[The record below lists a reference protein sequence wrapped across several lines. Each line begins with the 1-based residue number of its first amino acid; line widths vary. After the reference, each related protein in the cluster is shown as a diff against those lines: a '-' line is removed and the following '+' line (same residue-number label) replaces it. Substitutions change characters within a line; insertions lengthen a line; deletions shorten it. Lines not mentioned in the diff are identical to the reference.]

1 MLDWRNCK
9 GAKIIMQPKKNIS
22 IVYIVTA
29 FAVTMFFSCQS
40 KKGTSQPYVFSDDAP
55 IAEAFEV
62 NLKYTDS
69 GRLTAI
75 LKTSRVLDFSNKSF
89 AYHEFPDGIVLDII
103 DEDGNIS
110 VVTSEYA
117 ISYQQTGIIDMRGN
131 VDIRTSDSTH
141 LQAEQLYWDQTI
153 SWVFTDRP
161 YKSQLADGTINEAD
175 GFDANQ
181 DFTILNSRINDGLMF
196 IEE

>member
-1 MLDWRNCK
+1 M
-9 GAKIIMQPKKNIS
+9 IIN
-22 IVYIVTA
+22 VVTV

-40 KKGTSQPYVFSDDAP
+40 NKRNSQQYVISEEAP

-75 LKTSRVLDFSNKSF
+75 LKTSRVLDYSNKSF
-89 AYHEFPDGIVLDII
+89 PYHEFPDGIVLDII
-103 DEDGNIS
+103 DEEGKTSI
-110 VVTSEYA
+110 VTADYA
-117 ISYQQTGIIDMRGN
+117 ISYQQTGIIDMKGN

-141 LQAEQLYWDQTI
+141 LQAKQLYWDQSL
-153 SWVFTDRP
+153 SWVFTDQP
-161 YKSQLADGTINEAD
+161 YKSHLPDGTINEAD

-181 DFTILNSRINDGLMF
+181 DFTILNSRINDGVMF